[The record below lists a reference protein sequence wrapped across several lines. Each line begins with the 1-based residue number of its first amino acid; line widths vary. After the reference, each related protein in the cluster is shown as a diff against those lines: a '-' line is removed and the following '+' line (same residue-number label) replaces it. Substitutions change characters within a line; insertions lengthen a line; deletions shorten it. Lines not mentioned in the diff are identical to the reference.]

1 MKYSNK
7 QILDSLLNSAGSTAA
22 DMTSQLKLYGNGKMD
37 AGISKV
43 YEAGAG
49 KGSIITARII
59 GAVALGSIAIKS
71 IVDYCQTKKG
81 LSNTPIL
88 EASAESD
95 ECHSNDFAVEDKSIA
110 NQQSESKSE
119 E

>member
-37 AGISKV
+37 AGIAKV
-43 YEAGAG
+43 YEAGVG
-49 KGSIITARII
+49 
-59 GAVALGSIAIKS
+59 IAIKS
-71 IVDYCQTKKG
+71 IVDYCQTKKE

-95 ECHSNDFAVEDKSIA
+95 ECDSNDSTVEDRSIA
-110 NQQSESKSE
+110 NQQSESISE

>member
-37 AGISKV
+37 AGIAKV
-43 YEAGAG
+43 YEAGVG
-49 KGSIITARII
+49 KGSIITASII
-59 GAVALGSIAIKS
+59 GAVALGGIAIKS
-71 IVDYCQTKKG
+71 IVDYCQTKKE

-95 ECHSNDFAVEDKSIA
+95 ECDSNDSTVEDRSIA
-110 NQQSESKSE
+110 NQQSESISE

>member
-7 QILDSLLNSAGSTAA
+7 QILNSLLNSAGSTAA

-37 AGISKV
+37 AGIAKV
-43 YEAGAG
+43 YEAGAE
-49 KGSIITARII
+49 KGSIITASII

-95 ECHSNDFAVEDKSIA
+95 ECDSNDSAVEDEAS
-110 NQQSESKSE
+110 QTSKAKA
-119 E
+119 